1 MGMKGQEGEGL
12 ADITEHLGPTMT
24 ILLIAVAL
32 GMDAFSLCVG
42 IGMKGIRLL
51 HVARISAAI
60 AAFHVVMPLVGLY
73 MGQYVSALLGGVAT
87 MIGGGLLVLLG
98 GHMIYNSLRGGD
110 APSFNTGSLF
120 GLLAFALSVSVDS
133 LSVGVS
139 LGMFAT
145 DLALTVLL
153 FGTMGGL
160 LSVVGLLIGRRVGQ
174 LAGEYGEALGGAVLL
189 VFGILF
195 LI

>member
-1 MGMKGQEGEGL
+1 MGKKGQEGEGL

-51 HVARISAAI
+51 HVAKISAAI
-60 AAFHVVMPLVGLY
+60 AAFHVVMPLVGLF

-174 LAGEYGEALGGAVLL
+174 LTGEYGEALGGAVLL

>member
-1 MGMKGQEGEGL
+1 MGKKGQEGEGL

-42 IGMKGIRLL
+42 IGMRGIRLL
-51 HVARISAAI
+51 HVAKISAAI
-60 AAFHVVMPLVGLY
+60 AAFHVIMPLVGLY
-73 MGQYVSALLGGVAT
+73 MGQYVSTLLGGVASI
-87 MIGGGLLVLLG
+87 IGGGLLVVLG
-98 GHMIYNSLRGGD
+98 GHMIYNSLRSDD
-110 APSFNTGSLF
+110 APSFNTGSLL

-139 LGMFAT
+139 LGMFST

-153 FGTMGGL
+153 FGAMGGL
-160 LSVVGLLIGRRVGQ
+160 LSVVGLLVGRRVGQ
-174 LAGEYGEALGGAVLL
+174 LIGEYGEAIGGAVLL